1 MRRCPEVLAVAY
13 RAARD
18 DAITE
23 TGLLDLHE
31 ASPFTVEQALGESPT
46 YDAGGPIY

>member
-1 MRRCPEVLAVAY
+1 VLAVAY

-23 TGLLDLHE
+23 TGLLDLPE
-31 ASPFTVEQALGESPT
+31 ASPFTIEEALGEPPT
-46 YDAGGPIY
+46 ANANGPFC

>member
-1 MRRCPEVLAVAY
+1 MLPDVLAVAY

-23 TGLLDLHE
+23 TGLLDLPE
-31 ASPFTVEQALGESPT
+31 ASPFTVEQAVGESLT
-46 YDAGGPIY
+46 DDNNGPVR